1 MSAGWLM
8 QRNAGIYTRHV
19 SKPRFDRY
27 GRTRHLRISNA
38 ADLEHI
44 LTLTRTRWIAIAAPV
59 SAFDMDAEFLRR
71 LDADRDG
78 RILPHELRDA
88 IAWTLSVLKDTRA
101 VDAGD
106 ETLDPQT
113 LEADQPDGARIAR
126 AVAIVHQR
134 TGRTNGPVTRPELQ
148 EATDD
153 LLRRTAEEARAGE
166 PPDAL
171 TSIRVKVD
179 EYFFFCRIAGAGGE
193 RDPAA
198 HAAWYDDQLASA
210 LRMFDVQAVRTQLIQ
225 LPLARPLGGRALPL
239 ADGVNPAYETAVS
252 RLRREVVEPVLGTKD
267 EIDESSW
274 KQIVEHYSPRP
285 MGGSYADDVACLQ
298 LAIKL
303 IVFQANIVRFAN
315 SFVSCPELYDPS
327 RSAAFE
333 AGRLYLGGYAF
344 TFSVKVPDRRFHV
357 EIARSSNIFVLY
369 ASIRADGPPVYEI
382 AVPVTSG
389 TGRRFFPGKH
399 GVFVDTR
406 EREWHAEIVEIVT
419 NPVSLTEAVL
429 GPFRRLGEAITGR
442 FEAVAREAEAELDS
456 TAAAVVPGPGAA
468 PSGTTVAAAL
478 PRPGLFGNAGSVA
491 GAGLVIAAMTSA
503 IAFITSSLSGVP
515 WWHIV
520 IGVASA
526 ILAVAVPALIV
537 GLIKLARRD
546 LSVILE
552 GTKWAMNSPMRLTRR
567 QGRFFSRKA
576 PRRSHHTADPKR

>member
-1 MSAGWLM
+1 M
-8 QRNAGIYTRHV
+8 QGNVGNYTRCV
-19 SKPRFDRY
+19 SRPRFDLY
-27 GRTRHLRISNA
+27 GRTRHLRISGA

-44 LTLTRTRWIAIAAPV
+44 LTLTRTRWIATAAPV
-59 SAFDMDAEFLRR
+59 SAFDIDTEFLRR

-78 RILPHELRDA
+78 RILPHELRTA

-101 VDAGD
+101 VDTGE
-106 ETLDPQT
+106 ETLDPDT
-113 LEADQPDGARIAR
+113 LNVDHPDGARISR
-126 AVAIVHQR
+126 AVAIVRRR
-134 TGRTNGPVTRPELQ
+134 TGRPDGTVSRSEIQ
-148 EATDD
+148 AATDD
-153 LLRRTAEEARAGE
+153 LLRRSAEEVRAGE

-171 TSIRVKVD
+171 TSIRVKID
-179 EYFFFCRIAGAGGE
+179 EYFFFCRIAAAGGARE
-193 RDPAA
+193 PAA

-210 LRMFDVQAVRTQLIQ
+210 LRMPAVEAARTQLTQ
-225 LPLARPLGGRALPL
+225 LPLARPWGGRALPL
-239 ADGVNPAYETAVS
+239 GAGVNPAYEAAVA
-252 RLRREVVEPVLGTKD
+252 RFRADVVEPILGTKE
-267 EIDESSW
+267 EIDESAW
-274 KQIVEHYSPRP
+274 KQIVDHYAPRP
-285 MGGSYADDVACLQ
+285 VSGSYADDVACLQ

-303 IVFQANIVRFAN
+303 LVFQANLVRFAN
-315 SFVSCPELYDPS
+315 SFVSCPDLYDPY

-344 TFSVKVPDRRFHV
+344 TFTVKVPDRRFHV

-399 GVFVDTR
+399 GVFVDAH

-419 NPVSLTEAVL
+419 NPVSLAEAVL
-429 GPFRRLGEAITGR
+429 GPFRRLFEAITGR
-442 FEAVAREAEAELDS
+442 FEAVAREAETELDR
-456 TAAAVVPGPGAA
+456 TAAAVVPGPGVAPAA
-468 PSGTTVAAAL
+468 TQIAAI

-491 GAGLVIAAMTSA
+491 GAGLVVAAMTSA

-515 WWHIV
+515 WWHIL

-526 ILAVAVPALIV
+526 ILAVAVPALVV
-537 GLIKLARRD
+537 GLIKLSRRD

-567 QGRFFSRKA
+567 QGRFFSRRA
-576 PRRSHHTADPKR
+576 PRRPRDTADPKR